1 MPFDSSPRP
10 RIAVVGAGISGLS
23 AAYHLAPQH
32 NVTLFEA
39 EDRLGGHARTM
50 MAGPNRDQPVD
61 TGFIVFNEPNYPQM
75 NRMFADLNVPVKDSD
90 MSFAVSIDKGRV
102 EYGTHSL
109 RAFAAQKLNLLRP
122 AYWRMIRDILRFNKI
137 AATDDIDP
145 DMPLG
150 RYLDQLDLGQWF
162 RDYYLLPMSGAIWS
176 STPDQMADY
185 PARAL
190 VNFFKNHA
198 LLQWD
203 TFQWKTVDGGS
214 IEYVRRIGAAIEKAG
229 GTIKTSSPIKKVIR
243 SPFGV
248 ALLVNGQVEHFD
260 QVVFACHSDTALRL
274 LEHPTSDEKAVLGAI
289 RYQSNIAVLHRD
301 KSQMPKRREAWASW
315 VYVADQA
322 TPTPSI
328 AITYWMNSL
337 QGITS
342 DEPIFVS
349 LNPAKPIPE
358 HLIYDQKE
366 FWHPVFDQAALK
378 AQAALP
384 LLQGVN
390 GTWFCGAWS
399 GNGFHEDGFASGAA
413 VASQMMSQRIAA
425 Q

>member
-10 RIAVVGAGISGLS
+10 RIAIIGAGISGLS
-23 AAYHLAPQH
+23 AAYHLTPDHQ
-32 NVTLFEA
+32 VTLFEA

-50 MAGPNRDQPVD
+50 MAGRNRDVPVD

-75 NRMFADLNVPVKDSD
+75 SRMFEALNVPVKDSD
-90 MSFAVSIDKGRV
+90 MSFAVSIGGGRV

-109 RAFAAQKLNLLRP
+109 RSFAAQKRNLLRP
-122 AYWRMIRDILRFNKI
+122 AYWRMIRDILRFNKV
-137 AATDDIDP
+137 AARDDIDP
-145 DMPLG
+145 DLPLG
-150 RYLDQLDLGQWF
+150 EYLDRLDLGQWF

-176 STPDQMADY
+176 STPEQMADY

-214 IEYVRRIGAAIEKAG
+214 IEYVRRIAAAIETAG
-229 GTIKTSSPIKKVIR
+229 GRIRTGAKVSQVIR

-248 ALLVNGQVEHFD
+248 ALDVNGMVEHFD
-260 QVVFACHSDTALRL
+260 QVVFACHSDTALKL
-274 LEHPTSDEKAVLGAI
+274 LETPSREEKNVLGAI
-289 RYQSNIAVLHRD
+289 RYQPNTAVLHCD
-301 KSQMPKRREAWASW
+301 ESQMPKRRSAWASW

-322 TPTPSI
+322 RNKPSI

-337 QGITS
+337 QGIAS
-342 DEPIFVS
+342 DDPIFVS
-349 LNPAKPIPE
+349 LNPAKDIPE

-366 FWHPVFDQAALK
+366 FWHPVFDQGALA

-384 LLQGVN
+384 GIQGVQ
-390 GTWFCGAWS
+390 GTWFCGAWT

-413 VASQMMSQRIAA
+413 VAAQLTALKLAA
-425 Q
+425 E